1 MKPRFGLDYFPLAAR
16 YAPATAADPH
26 MLRESGARGRVFGYT
41 ERHLQAVWFDPRW
54 RPAMLK
60 SSAGETI
67 EVESP
72 GNWNLEAGPDF
83 LGAALRVGPD
93 KRRITGDVE
102 VHIFP
107 AGWRQHGHRDDRRY
121 RKVCLHLTY
130 YEGQLPDEELPPG
143 ALQAA
148 LRPALKADPAFA
160 FEHVDVT
167 AYPYAGRAEIP
178 PCRTGLVAWPVER
191 RARLLEAAGQ
201 ERLRRKSERFAT
213 AMTERGIDQVL
224 YENILAALGYQH
236 NKLPMLELATRLPVD
251 MLRTVA
257 RGRESR
263 AFAVLAGMSG
273 LLPVDLK
280 KEWDDETRAYV
291 RGLWDVWWK
300 ERDQLPAPL
309 ARDAWRLQ
317 GIRPL
322 NHPLRR
328 LAAAARLFATAREGL
343 KLIEEWIDGPPDELV
358 ARMQRTVDGAKD
370 DYWSHRVSL
379 GGKRSKEPVALIGE
393 DRWEAIALNV
403 VIPLAAACGLDPSRV
418 GQALEALKP
427 EASNQIIK
435 QTAFYL
441 FGPDHPASLLRP
453 AVRRQGL
460 QQIFHDYC
468 LGDRSRCAHCAFP
481 VLLKGLQ

>member
-1 MKPRFGLDYFPLAAR
+1 MKPRAGLDYFPLAAR
-16 YAPATAADPH
+16 YAPADPADPRV
-26 MLRESGARGRVFGYT
+26 LREPGARGRVFGYT

-54 RPAMLK
+54 RPATLT
-60 SSAGETI
+60 SNGGEII
-67 EVESP
+67 EIESP

-83 LGAALRVGPD
+83 HGAALRVGPD

-107 AGWRQHGHRDDRRY
+107 AGWRQHNHRDDRRY

-130 YEGQLPDEELPPG
+130 YEGQLPDEELPAG

-148 LRPALKADPAFA
+148 LRPALRADPTFA

-178 PCRTGLVAWPVER
+178 PCRAAMAAWPVER
-191 RARLLEAAGQ
+191 RAHVLDAAGQ
-201 ERLRRKSERFAT
+201 ERLRRKAERFA
-213 AMTERGIDQVL
+213 AGVTERGVDQMF
-224 YENILAALGYQH
+224 YEHILAALGYQH
-236 NKLPMLELATRLPVD
+236 NKLPMLELAARLPVD
-251 MLRTVA
+251 TLRAVA
-257 RGRESR
+257 RGKEQR
-263 AFAVLAGMSG
+263 AFAVLAGLSG

-300 ERDQLPAPL
+300 ERASLPAPV
-309 ARDAWRLQ
+309 ARTAWRLQ

-328 LAAAARLFATAREGL
+328 LAAAARLFTSAREGL
-343 KLIEEWIDGPPDELV
+343 KLLEDWIDGPADELV
-358 ARMQRTVDGAKD
+358 DRMAQTIEGAD
-370 DYWSHRVSL
+370 DAYWSHRISL
-379 GGKRSKEPVALIGE
+379 GGKRAKQPVALIGA
-393 DRWEAIALNV
+393 DRWETIALNV
-403 VIPLAAACGLDPSRV
+403 VIPLAAACGLDPARV
-418 GQALEALKP
+418 GSALEALKP

-441 FGPDHPASLLRP
+441 FGPDHPASLLQP
-453 AVRRQGL
+453 AIRRQGL

-468 LGDRSRCAHCAFP
+468 LGDRSRCARCSFP
-481 VLLKGLQ
+481 DLLKGLQ